1 MRLSEKELRDLGERF
16 VKLWRKD
23 DMQLRGMTETLDA
36 LGITWRLNPAGNGYE
51 SVTIEGRNFKL

>member
-1 MRLSEKELRDLGERF
+1 MRLSEKELRDIGERF

-23 DMQLRGMTETLDA
+23 YNQLQGMTETLDA
-36 LGITWRLNPAGNGYE
+36 LGIAWRLNPAGNDFE

>member
-16 VKLWRKD
+16 VKLWKKD
-23 DMQLRGMTETLDA
+23 DMQLLGMTETLDA
-36 LGITWRLNPAGNGYE
+36 LGIIWRLNPTGNGFE